1 MVVNYFTFGC
11 GQMFKNHYAIIKA
24 KDSQR
29 CRELMFEA
37 FGPNWSIQYDEND
50 FSPDRHN
57 YRILVEITDGD
68 YGKKM
73 VKVCAATIVHI

>member
-11 GQMFKNHYAIIKA
+11 GQMFKNHYVIIKA

-37 FGPNWSIQYDEND
+37 FGPNWSIQYGEND
-50 FSPDRHN
+50 FHPDRHS
-57 YRILVEITDGD
+57 YRSLAEIKENDCNE
-68 YGKKM
+68 KI
-73 VKVCAATIVHI
+73 VKVYAATIVHI